1 MIGSFALVER
11 MVPNSRITEGLAFTA
26 SGLSLGMAAGTFAA
40 GVLIDQVGHAPA
52 LALAALMAGA
62 AAMTL
67 WSRSRTL
74 AELEARADAAEPS
87 PADARA
93 ANDLVGVVAG

>member
-1 MIGSFALVER
+1 MHPQWR
-11 MVPNSRITEGLAFTA
+11 W
-26 SGLSLGMAAGTFAA
+26 
-40 GVLIDQVGHAPA
+40 
-52 LALAALMAGA
+52 AALMAGA
-62 AAMTL
+62 AAVTL